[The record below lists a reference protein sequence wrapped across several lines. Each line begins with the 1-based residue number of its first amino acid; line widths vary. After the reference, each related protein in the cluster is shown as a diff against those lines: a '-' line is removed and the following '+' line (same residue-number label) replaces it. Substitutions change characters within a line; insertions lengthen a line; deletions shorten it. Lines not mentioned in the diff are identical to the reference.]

1 MSTSAPL
8 TKITYCE
15 ATMATLNVT
24 QRTEIYETLSG
35 INLAFGA
42 VVDHL
47 QTMQHS
53 RILTPK
59 HARVLQRLTHELRA
73 RVNVELLESL
83 CRIEGAER
91 KK

>member
-1 MSTSAPL
+1 
-8 TKITYCE
+8 
-15 ATMATLNVT
+15 MAALNVT

-47 QTMQHS
+47 TTMRQN
-53 RILTPK
+53 RILTSK
-59 HARVLQRLTHELRA
+59 HARVLQGLTHELRA
-73 RVNVELLESL
+73 RINVEVLESL
-83 CRIEGAER
+83 CRIEGSER